1 MKWIDEA
8 VIPGDPM
15 TYMRLLEEKGIL
27 CRSSGELLLGFV
39 YFIYRRFIEG
49 NSMKLVLGGG
59 YYCKSIIV

>member
-39 YFIYRRFIEG
+39 YFIYKAIH
-49 NSMKLVLGGG
+49 
-59 YYCKSIIV
+59 